1 MGGRGIHVREATAAD
16 GDSVAVIYDH
26 YVLGTAV
33 TFEEAAVPG
42 RVMGER
48 IDAVLAAGLP
58 WLVAVEDGRV
68 TGYAYASVWNARG
81 AYRHTVECTVY
92 LAADA
97 TGRGLGTRLYEEL
110 FARLRRLDV
119 HAVIA
124 VITLPNP
131 ASVALHERFGLRQ
144 AGVFREVG
152 CKFGAWI
159 DVGYW
164 QAVL

>member
-1 MGGRGIHVREATAAD
+1 MSGRGIHVREAMAAD

-26 YVLGTAV
+26 YVLGTVV
-33 TFEEAAVPG
+33 TFEEVAVPG
-42 RVMGER
+42 DVMGER
-48 IDAVLAAGLP
+48 IDAVSAAGLP

-81 AYRHTVECTVY
+81 AYRHTVECTAY
-92 LAADA
+92 LAANA

-110 FARLRRLDV
+110 FARLRQLDV

-131 ASVALHERFGLRQ
+131 ASVALHERFGLTQ

-152 CKFGAWI
+152 FKFGAWI

-164 QAVL
+164 QTVL

>member
-1 MGGRGIHVREATAAD
+1 MSGRGIQVREATAAD
-16 GDSVAVIYDH
+16 GDSIAAIYDH
-26 YVLGTAV
+26 YVLGTVV

-68 TGYAYASVWNARG
+68 IGYAYASVWNPRS
-81 AYRHTVECTVY
+81 AYRHTVECTAY
-92 LAADA
+92 LAPEA
-97 TGRGLGTRLYEEL
+97 TGRRLGTQLHEDL
-110 FARLRRLDV
+110 FARLRQLGV

-131 ASVALHERFGLRQ
+131 ASVALHEGFGLRQ

-152 CKFGAWI
+152 FKFGAWI

-164 QAVL
+164 QGTL